1 MIRAARQMGAIGTGP
16 TREALT
22 AMQDRAR
29 GPVLDDYD
37 AGYSV
42 AMIESSGERT
52 FASARGALTSEPEG
66 TYESVDLVS
75 GDVIC
80 LSGYS
85 FLVAE

>member
-29 GPVLDDYD
+29 GFVLDDYD

-42 AMIESSGERT
+42 VMIESSGERT
-52 FASARGALTSEPEG
+52 FGIGKGRI
-66 TYESVDLVS
+66 DQ
-75 GDVIC
+75 
-80 LSGYS
+80 
-85 FLVAE
+85 